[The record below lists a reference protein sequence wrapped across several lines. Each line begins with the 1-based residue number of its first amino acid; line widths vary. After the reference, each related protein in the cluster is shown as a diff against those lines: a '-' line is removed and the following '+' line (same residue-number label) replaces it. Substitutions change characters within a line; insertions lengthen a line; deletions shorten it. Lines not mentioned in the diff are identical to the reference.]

1 MPKSKDVKTVFG
13 KKHREGLD
21 EALQK
26 MFRRVSSHIPMPDV
40 DAGDVLSMLIKPE
53 HREILKQTE
62 AVVGKI
68 QSHTTIYLSFSDKPK
83 LQVQFSFPQQH
94 RLLPKYAEKEAINVE
109 IDREFWAPILSWRD
123 QRIEVGAKFSRV
135 AWLLNHLDHHAG
147 SIAGVKFYFSGITPL
162 MAMVPGMEKRT
173 DLTRETRMP
182 TTAFGVHP
190 EVRRMKQEADATI
203 STAML
208 YDDELD
214 SPSTYFALYSK
225 PNISVPF
232 ENEKMV
238 W

>member
-26 MFRRVSSHIPMPDV
+26 MFRRVHSHIPMPEV
-40 DAGDVLSMLIKPE
+40 DAGDVLSMLVRPE
-53 HREILKQTE
+53 HRDILKQTE

-68 QSHTTIYLSFSDKPK
+68 QSHTTVYLAFSDKPS
-83 LQVQFSFPQQH
+83 LQIQFSFPMQH
-94 RLLPKYAEKEAINVE
+94 KLLPRYAEKEPVNVE

-135 AWLLNHLDHHAG
+135 SWLLNHLDYHAG
-147 SIAGVKFYFSGITPL
+147 TIANVKFYFAGITPL
-162 MAMVPGMEKRT
+162 MAMVPGMERRT
-173 DLTRETRMP
+173 DLTRESKMP
-182 TTAFGVHP
+182 ANLVGIHP
-190 EVRRMKQEADATI
+190 EVRAMKKEADATI

-208 YDDELD
+208 YEEEQEC
-214 SPSTYFALYSK
+214 PSTYFALYSK